1 MAEIKRTMLG
11 RNMEA
16 WINFANSL
24 FSDLVTVDDEGYI
37 CISDVY
43 KFKIESNGNLELWE
57 NGTQISIARQ
67 PIVGEEGSTVTA
79 LYNPNFVWLTSISP
93 YKSTGSVEWDRYT
106 NFMLFYEVVG
116 GMHLFKH
123 RVNIDNRYTEVIF
136 DNLGPIIDKETLY
149 QYTHNARLNFKTEPG
164 AILYT
169 ADALFQN
176 NVKTSI
182 DPNFIACTEV
192 PIDQLVVFN
201 MHEFYSLG
209 SHIVVPIGF
218 EPEESSEG
226 DNT

>member
-24 FSDLVTVDDEGYI
+24 FCDLVTVDDEGYI

-43 KFKIESNGNLELWE
+43 KFKIASNGDLELWE
-57 NGTQISIARQ
+57 NDIQVSVALQ
-67 PIVGEEGSTVTA
+67 PVVDYGGSTVTA
-79 LYNPNFVWLTSISP
+79 VYNPNFIFISA
-93 YKSTGSVEWDRYT
+93 KDSTRYG

-116 GMHLFKH
+116 GMHLFKN
-123 RVNIDNRYTEVIF
+123 RVNLDSTGSSVSPVVPVIF
-136 DNLGPIIDKETLY
+136 DSLGPITDKETLY

-164 AILYT
+164 TILYT
-169 ADALFQN
+169 SDVLFQN
-176 NVKTSI
+176 NVKITI
-182 DPNFIACTEV
+182 DPNFLACTEV

-218 EPEESSEG
+218 EPEEESGKG

>member
-24 FSDLVTVDDEGYI
+24 FSDLVTVDDDGYI

-43 KFKIESNGNLELWE
+43 KFKIESSGNLELWVNDE
-57 NGTQISIARQ
+57 QISVSYQ
-67 PIVGEEGSTVTA
+67 PIVSANGSTVTA
-79 LYNPNFVWLTSISP
+79 LYNPNFAWFTI
-93 YKSTGSVEWDRYT
+93 TDGTDNHSV
-106 NFMLFYEVVG
+106 MLFYEVVG
-116 GMHLFKH
+116 GMHLFGY
-123 RVNIDNRYTEVIF
+123 RLNSAVSF
-136 DNLGPIIDKETLY
+136 DNLGAITDKETLY
-149 QYTHNARLNFKTEPG
+149 QYIHNARLNFKTEPG
-164 AILYT
+164 TILYT

-192 PIDQLVVFN
+192 PVDQLIVFN
-201 MHEFYSLG
+201 MHEFYTLG

-218 EPEESSEG
+218 EPEEESGEG